1 MYFAPTPQKLI
12 FQKYKDK
19 LILALSDNV
28 NQKLPSKL
36 MMINPKNKVVEKN
49 GIR

>member
-1 MYFAPTPQKLI
+1 MKNVYFHQLLKNN

-28 NQKLPSKL
+28 NQKLPSE
-36 MMINPKNKVVEKN
+36 INDDKPEN
-49 GIR
+49 